1 MKRSFIVRREDRVH
15 GHRWVTVVRVD
26 ELPSDSI
33 FFLLHGDQAHQ
44 LKVRAVEW
52 F

>member
-33 FFLLHGDQAHQ
+33 FFCCMEIKLIS
-44 LKVRAVEW
+44 
-52 F
+52 